1 MAMKMIQLQSRLV
14 AALVLGASTMT
25 APVLAQT
32 APGDPASSATP
43 PTASAA
49 ASGSIAPASVDS
61 SYVLGFGDTV
71 EVSLVGRA
79 DFGSRARVST
89 DGTILLP
96 LIGKM
101 VASERTVIELSEDV
115 RQALI
120 KGGFYADPIVRA
132 DVVSISSRYVTVLGA
147 VGSPGLLPLDRNYRL
162 SEILARVGGGTGD
175 AADYILLT
183 KSGATAAQRY
193 YIAKLA
199 AGGVGEDPLVQSGD
213 KIFIP
218 SVQGEVFYISGQVN
232 SPGQFPITNGLTF
245 RMALARG
252 GGVTENGSEKKLKV
266 VRDGKPLK
274 KAKLDDV
281 VKVGDIITIGERLF

>member
-1 MAMKMIQLQSRLV
+1 MVMKMVRPQRLLI

-25 APVLAQT
+25 APAFAQT
-32 APGDPASSATP
+32 APGDPASRAVQ
-43 PTASAA
+43 PTGSAA
-49 ASGSIAPASVDS
+49 ASGSIVPAPVDS

-175 AADYILLT
+175 SADYILLT
-183 KSGATAAQRY
+183 KPGATAAQRY

-199 AGGVGEDPLVQSGD
+199 AGGIGEDPLVQSGD

-218 SVQGEVFYISGQVN
+218 SGQDEVFYISGQVN
-232 SPGQFPITNGLTF
+232 TPGQFPITNGLTF
-245 RMALARG
+245 RMALAKG

>member
-1 MAMKMIQLQSRLV
+1 MQIIRLQSRLV
-14 AALVLGASTMT
+14 AAFVLCASTMT
-25 APVLAQT
+25 APALAQPG
-32 APGDPASSATP
+32 PGDTASKSVP
-43 PTASAA
+43 PTAPAA
-49 ASGSIAPASVDS
+49 ASGSIAPAPVDS
-61 SYVLGFGDTV
+61 SYLLGFGDIV
-71 EVSLVGRA
+71 EIGLVGRA

-96 LIGKM
+96 LIGKIQ
-101 VASERTVIELSEDV
+101 ASERTVIELSEDV

-132 DVVSISSRYVTVLGA
+132 DVVSISSRYVTVLGN

-162 SEILARVGGGTGD
+162 SEILARVGGGSGD
-175 AADYILLT
+175 AADYVLLT
-183 KSGATAAQRY
+183 KSGATSGQRY
-193 YIAKLA
+193 YIASLA
-199 AGGVGEDPLVQSGD
+199 SGGVDQDPLVQSGD

-218 SVQGEVFYISGQVN
+218 TALTEVFYVSGQVN

-245 RMALARG
+245 RMALAKS

-274 KAKLDDV
+274 KVKLDDI